1 MEDIKISL
9 CIPTKNRFD
18 NFLSRYLDDYLDYL
32 KRGVIDEI
40 VIADETGYDYDKINE
55 KYGEYIGINN
65 NFRVFKNDE
74 ILGVFKNKIH
84 VSCLAKNNLV
94 ALIDSDNFASENYFL
109 KVKTFISEN
118 TLPENYIISPDFA
131 APKFDFSA
139 FGGLKITK
147 KNIKELWNKEFFSTL
162 LNTGNYV
169 FTKNIMENLQYDNN
183 PETLFKITACDVL
196 YFNLLFF
203 QQYDDLIFYCLKDH
217 SYTHVCHMD
226 SEYIKT
232 QHNCNNFRDTFV
244 YPSYENL

>member
-55 KYGEYIGINN
+55 KYGEYIGNN
-65 NFRVFKNDE
+65 TNFRVFKNDE

-84 VSCLAKNNLV
+84 VSCLAVNNLV
-94 ALIDSDNFASENYFL
+94 ALIDSDNFADDNYFL
-109 KVKTFISEN
+109 RIKKFLSEN
-118 TLPENYIISPDFA
+118 NLSEHFIISPDFA
-131 APKFDFSA
+131 APNFNFSA
-139 FGGLKITK
+139 FDGLKIVR
-147 KNIKELWNKEFFSTL
+147 NLIKDYFNKDGFKTL
-162 LNTGNYV
+162 LNLGNYV
-169 FTKNIMENLQYDNN
+169 FTKNIMENLQYDNS

-203 QQYDDLIFYCLKDH
+203 QQYDDLIFYCLKDL
-217 SYTHVCHMD
+217 SYTHVCHSD
-226 SEYIKT
+226 SEYLKT
-232 QHNCNNFRDTFV
+232 QHNCNYFRDTFV
-244 YPSYENL
+244 YSSYENL